1 MCHYGHF
8 GWSPLRFDQCML
20 ETLCS
25 WFQVLNNEIA
35 HTMMKKLNAL
45 FCMHFPVQ
53 LKQQWFF
60 VYLIYSA
67 ISCIGRSVVLITH
80 TCKWPFKPEEQFV
93 MSMNLFKSKSMKT
106 DFIFVWFF
114 FQTFHY
120 EDTVVKLPHSYKTSP
135 PHSHLPEPLSL
146 TQFDE
151 LLQTFLHSKLGQ
163 TDVSM
168 LTQKIYRYAD
178 FNNNGQVNYLIFL
191 YLTDNDWIYWF
202 KERGLNPGQLLQP
215 YLIVPQYHRSS
226 CVVLTRDV
234 DNVHSNW

>member
-8 GWSPLRFDQCML
+8 GWSPHRFEQCML

-45 FCMHFPVQ
+45 ICMHFPVQ

-80 TCKWPFKPEEQFV
+80 KWPFKPEEQFV

-106 DFIFVWFF
+106 EFIFIWFF
-114 FQTFHY
+114 FR
-120 EDTVVKLPHSYKTSP
+120 HSIMKI
-135 PHSHLPEPLSL
+135 LLS
-146 TQFDE
+146 
-151 LLQTFLHSKLGQ
+151 
-163 TDVSM
+163 
-168 LTQKIYRYAD
+168 
-178 FNNNGQVNYLIFL
+178 NYLI
-191 YLTDNDWIYWF
+191 
-202 KERGLNPGQLLQP
+202 
-215 YLIVPQYHRSS
+215 
-226 CVVLTRDV
+226 LTRLLHHIPTSQ
-234 DNVHSNW
+234 NHYHWHSSMNCYRRFCIPNWDKQMFLC